1 MNRALVV
8 ASVIVT
14 AMAAVA
20 AAPLPARAGVNVD
33 INIGVPFLP
42 PPPPPPQIVVAAPPR
57 LVVVPGSPVYYAPA
71 LPVDVFV
78 YGGQYYRHHHDAWF
92 SAPGYRGPWRH
103 LAYDRVPRHV
113 MAVPA
118 HYYKIPPGHLRKM
131 EQGRGGRWNGG
142 REGHGGRHEWRGRD
156 RD

>member
-1 MNRALVV
+1 MRHALIVT
-8 ASVIVT
+8 SVI
-14 AMAAVA
+14 AAVA
-20 AAPLPARAGVNVD
+20 AAIAAVPPPAGAGVRVD
-33 INIGVPFLP
+33 INIGVPFP
-42 PPPPPPQIVVAAPPR
+42 APPPQIVVAAPPR

-92 SAPGYRGPWRH
+92 SAPGYRGPWRPV
-103 LAYDRVPRHV
+103 AFGRVPRHV

-118 HYYKIPPGHLRKM
+118 HYDKIPPGHLRKM
-131 EQGRGGRWNGG
+131 DEGRWGRRNGG
-142 REGHGGRHEWRGRD
+142 HEHERGRHGWRD